1 MEILDRMLPNNIDA
15 EQAIIGCIMSN
26 ADKLLEVEL
35 ILLPEDFYVDKH
47 KKIYEVVISLF
58 NRSIGTD
65 LVTVLEEMR
74 KKNLLDKC
82 GGVTYVTELATSYFE
97 SINIKTYANIV
108 KEKAN
113 RRRLIKASKSLLEG
127 AYEAEDIKSVIDNTE
142 NDLYQISSNQNKND
156 FVPIDK
162 AVEKAFINLE
172 KRFRNGGDLIG
183 LSSGFKDL
191 DKITCGLIKKDFVI
205 IAARPSMGKTALAL
219 NIGQAA
225 SKDASVAIFSLEMSN
240 DQLTDRLLSAK
251 CLIEYLKVKTGQLN
265 DKEFEDISIG
275 ANDLMTRKLV
285 LDDTTTLLSDI
296 KAKCRKL
303 KIQKGLD
310 VVIIDYLQLI
320 RTTLKTSSREQ
331 EVSHISRELKALA
344 KELDITMIAL
354 SQLSRAPEQRAD
366 HRPILSDL
374 RESGSIEQ
382 DADVIHFL
390 YRDEYYNKETEDKN
404 IAEVITAKNRN
415 GQTTT
420 TKLAWLGQFQRF
432 GSLDV
437 IRR

>member
-1 MEILDRMLPNNIDA
+1 MEILDKMMPNNIDA
-15 EQAIIGCIMSN
+15 EQAILGCIMN
-26 ADKLLEVEL
+26 NTDKLLEVEL
-35 ILLPEDFYVDKH
+35 MLLPDDFYIDKH
-47 KKIYEVVISLF
+47 KKIYEIVISLF
-58 NRSIGTD
+58 NRGIGAD
-65 LVTVLEEMR
+65 LVTVLEEIR
-74 KKNLLDKC
+74 KKDLLDAC
-82 GGVTYVTELATSYFE
+82 GGVTYVSELSTAYFE
-97 SINIKTYANIV
+97 SINVSSYANIV

-113 RRRLIKASKSLLEG
+113 RRKLIRASKAMLEG
-127 AYEAEDIKSVIDNTE
+127 AYEKDIKSVIDRTE
-142 NDLYQISSNQNKND
+142 NDLYKISSNQNTND

-172 KRFRNGGDLIG
+172 KRFSNGGDLIG
-183 LSSGFKDL
+183 LSSGFSDL

-251 CLIEYLKVKTGQLN
+251 CLIEYLKIKTGQLN

-275 ANDLMTRKLV
+275 ANELMARKLV
-285 LDDTTTLLSDI
+285 LDDTTTILSDI

-320 RTTLKTSSREQ
+320 RTTMKTSSREQ

>member
-172 KRFRNGGDLIG
+172 KRFNNGGDLIG
-183 LSSGFKDL
+183 LSSGFQDL

-331 EVSHISRELKALA
+331 EVSNISRELKALA

>member
-1 MEILDRMLPNNIDA
+1 MLDKMMPNNIDA
-15 EQAIIGCIMSN
+15 EQAILGCIMN
-26 ADKLLEVEL
+26 NTDKLLEVEL
-35 ILLPEDFYVDKH
+35 MLLPDDFYIDKH
-47 KKIYEVVISLF
+47 KKIYEIVISLF
-58 NRSIGTD
+58 NRGIGAD
-65 LVTVLEEMR
+65 LVTVLEEIR
-74 KKNLLDKC
+74 KKDLLDAC
-82 GGVTYVTELATSYFE
+82 GGVTYVSELSTAYFE
-97 SINIKTYANIV
+97 SINVSSYANIV

-113 RRRLIKASKSLLEG
+113 RRKLIRASKAMLEG
-127 AYEAEDIKSVIDNTE
+127 AYEEDIKSVIDRTE
-142 NDLYQISSNQNKND
+142 NDLYKISSNQNTND

-172 KRFRNGGDLIG
+172 KRFSNGGDLIG
-183 LSSGFKDL
+183 LSSGFSDL

-251 CLIEYLKVKTGQLN
+251 CLIEYLKIKTGQLN

-275 ANDLMTRKLV
+275 ANELMARKLV

-320 RTTLKTSSREQ
+320 RTTMKTSSREQ
-331 EVSHISRELKALA
+331 EVSHISRELKSLA